1 MINPAIEVI
10 KPVNKYI
17 INAIQFCT
25 IIYLSSIGTIEGN
38 RNMQGHKTSGMP
50 KVAVLSC
57 FYPLFPSIVIILHRR
72 LRTSIKYKEQIYNNK

>member
-38 RNMQGHKTSGMP
+38 RNMQGVLWP